1 MHEVTSR
8 STKAWTGFLF
18 LGFGSGLPYPL
29 IGSTLGYWLSEKS
42 LSIAV
47 IGALAWTAL
56 PYSLKFLW
64 ARHLD
69 QRRAPVVG
77 STMSHRQGWIV
88 LSSIM
93 VALSLLGLVLSVVAG
108 SLPLIALSCIAAAF
122 GGATLDA
129 SVDAFRI
136 EQEAVHQ
143 QPAKLLTAYQFGYR
157 IALLN
162 RPGFRGGCL
171 V

>member
-56 PYSLKFLW
+56 PYS
-64 ARHLD
+64 
-69 QRRAPVVG
+69 
-77 STMSHRQGWIV
+77 
-88 LSSIM
+88 
-93 VALSLLGLVLSVVAG
+93 
-108 SLPLIALSCIAAAF
+108 
-122 GGATLDA
+122 
-129 SVDAFRI
+129 
-136 EQEAVHQ
+136 
-143 QPAKLLTAYQFGYR
+143 
-157 IALLN
+157 
-162 RPGFRGGCL
+162 
-171 V
+171 